1 VSADVLKNGPLD
13 AVLAKVMTLPQV
25 SILRGA

>member
-1 VSADVLKNGPLD
+1 VLKNGPLD